1 MIWGCMSSQGSGK
14 IAIITSAINA
24 QVFIEIQQTFL
35 ISSIENRFDEIT
47 FQVYNVYY
55 NSAKDF
61 LLEMHI
67 KSLT

>member
-1 MIWGCMSSQGSGK
+1 MSSQGSGK

-24 QVFIEIQQTFL
+24 QVFIEIQQTFPIL
-35 ISSIENRFDEIT
+35 STENRFDEIT
-47 FQVYNVYY
+47 FQVYNAYY